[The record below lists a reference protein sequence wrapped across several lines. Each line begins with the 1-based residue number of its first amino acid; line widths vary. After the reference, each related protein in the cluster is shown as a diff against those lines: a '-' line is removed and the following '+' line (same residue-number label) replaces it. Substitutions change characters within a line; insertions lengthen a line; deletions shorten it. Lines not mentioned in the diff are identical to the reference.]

1 MASYLRPRRGKKA
14 TAESQ
19 NIILKKGE
27 VFFEVPT
34 GGVGKGIGK
43 IKMGDGTT
51 AYKSLPYFLE
61 QPTIDVANTAIA
73 FTETSETDNAALLK
87 KIVTGA
93 KLNVITGAIKNLL
106 SNLNTSVTQLNNDLG
121 YIDADYSTFIG
132 LRNNFVPRG
141 KNLGT
146 FSSISDVETFL
157 NNHKVSSGKFYDIY
171 PFDEVTIK
179 DGTYNAVWIV
189 AGLDTEFGKGDTALA
204 QHHVTLIPKT
214 YLFTAR
220 MNSTNTTVG
229 GYYGSEMHQTTLPT
243 VANNLKKVLGNHLL
257 ERRVLLSNSINA
269 NLASGAGAGWQGS
282 TNNWAWYSAFCTL
295 MSEIQVYGSI
305 VFSSSFFDVG
315 EACSQLPI
323 FRFANHT
330 YQARF
335 YFWLRA
341 VSSTTDFALAT
352 GNGHAANGY
361 ASYADIGV
369 RPLITIG

>member
-1 MASYLRPRRGKKA
+1 M
-14 TAESQ
+14 
-19 NIILKKGE
+19 
-27 VFFEVPT
+27 
-34 GGVGKGIGK
+34 
-43 IKMGDGTT
+43 
-51 AYKSLPYFLE
+51 
-61 QPTIDVANTAIA
+61 
-73 FTETSETDNAALLK
+73 
-87 KIVTGA
+87 
-93 KLNVITGAIKNLL
+93 
-106 SNLNTSVTQLNNDLG
+106 
-121 YIDADYSTFIG
+121 
-132 LRNNFVPRG
+132 
-141 KNLGT
+141 
-146 FSSISDVETFL
+146 

-229 GYYGSEMHQTTLPT
+229 GYYGSEMHQTTLPA

-269 NLASGAGAGWQGS
+269 NLSSGAGAGWQGS

-315 EACSQLPI
+315 EACYQLPI

-335 YFWLRA
+335 GFWLRA
-341 VSSTTDFALAT
+341 VSSASAFAIAYD
-352 GNGHAANGY
+352 GGY
-361 ASYADIGV
+361 AYSSHASYADIGV